1 MEENRREENGKVYI
15 DTIETKTYEEKV
27 IHGPFGFNK
36 TIRVEV
42 KADKAGEELPKEKK
56 PLTKKQ
62 KAGIGLG
69 LILAA
74 ALGGRALANR
84 KHDEEE
90 CDEDYDDDEDLDEE
104 DEDDTDDSEE

>member
-15 DTIETKTYEEKV
+15 DTIETKTYEERV

-36 TIRVEV
+36 TVRVEV
-42 KADKAGEELPKEKK
+42 KADKTDEEQPKEKK
-56 PLTKKQ
+56 LTKKQ

-84 KHDEEE
+84 KHDEEY
-90 CDEDYDDDEDLDEE
+90 DEDYDDDEDLDDVDDD
-104 DEDDTDDSEE
+104 DEDSEEE